1 MFVAE
6 YMTSDPVVV
15 STQEPVDRLSMTM
28 RRLGIHQAPVVD
40 EVGRLVGIVSDRDV
54 RSAIGYGDR
63 NRELAL
69 KAEDVMTT
77 DVVTVSPG
85 TELIQ
90 AVDILR
96 RRRFGALP
104 VVEGEKVV
112 GIISKHDLLRR
123 LYEILREASSSQAER
138 RPVEAG
144 RSNRAN

>member
-15 STQEPVDRLSMTM
+15 STHEPVDRLAMTM

-40 EVGRLVGIVSDRDV
+40 EAGRLVGIVSDRDV

-63 NRELAL
+63 NRELSL

-104 VVEGEKVV
+104 VVEGDKVV

-123 LYEILREASSSQAER
+123 LYEILREASPQAER
-138 RPVEAG
+138 RPLEAG
-144 RSNRAN
+144 RTNRAN